1 MRYRELTE
9 RMAPH
14 EYDGEEITEVLIR
27 DCAPYLNEINGQ
39 VQKHIL
45 WRGLQGTTAKGFGKK
60 YSRIHGRFPLNT
72 KMSQQATINKFFVDN
87 FEHPFRNGVFVSG
100 DLMQAMEYSQG
111 GSYPHAIFPIGNFE
125 YLWHPRLDDMYNTIA
140 NVAPAYTEKLMND
153 LKRGYRQDGL
163 IEAIHHSGG
172 LEIMIWCEEYYY
184 MEKNMLGQIG
194 KFIQ

>member
-1 MRYRELTE
+1 MRHYELTE

-14 EYDGEEITEVLIR
+14 EYDVEEITEVLIR
-27 DCAPYLNEINGQ
+27 DCAPYLDEINGQ
-39 VQKHIL
+39 VGQYVM
-45 WRGLQGTTAKGFGKK
+45 WRGMQGTTAKGFGRKDA
-60 YSRIHGRFPLNT
+60 RLGGRKPLNT
-72 KMSQQATINKFFVDN
+72 RKPQHDIINKFFVDN
-87 FEHPFRNGVFVSG
+87 FEHPFRNAVFVSG

-111 GSYPHAIFPIGNFE
+111 GGYPHAIFPIGNFE

-140 NVAPAYTEKLMND
+140 NVAPTYTEKLMND

-163 IEAIHHSGG
+163 TEAISHRDG